1 MKDLANLTFGDM
13 YKSIFE
19 RKTAIEDLKRFVLD
33 RPVGDFLFD
42 LLSQVIFKE
51 EQLRAVGI
59 VGYGADAYVTGY
71 ARAAEGR
78 YVVTTNLAEVLCIVL
93 NFNVADMFEAANK
106 VEYIKSEFSQV
117 LVGDLVFDIT
127 RKFLETKV

>member
-1 MKDLANLTFGDM
+1 MTHKQIYDLLKTLNIEVAYEVEGAFKFFMEDLANLTFGDM

-33 RPVGDFLFD
+33 RPIGDFLFD

-59 VGYGADAYVTGY
+59 VGYGPLFATIEDRIIIPEFVEANLLALIIG
-71 ARAAEGR
+71 E
-78 YVVTTNLAEVLCIVL
+78 VVTILR
-93 NFNVADMFEAANK
+93 M
-106 VEYIKSEFSQV
+106 
-117 LVGDLVFDIT
+117 
-127 RKFLETKV
+127 